1 MKRLALIGTVSL
13 LLAISAMRA
22 GSRNAYPLPEER
34 GTAGIFASLQ
44 KLPVYA
50 RVLETTAHPDDE
62 NSGTLTWLSRKYHA
76 QTALFCLTRGE
87 GGQNILGPEKYDAL
101 GLLRTGELREACR
114 YYGTDLYFGKVLDFG
129 FSKTAEE
136 TLSKWGHQ
144 KTLEDMVQFIRQWRP
159 TVLISRFQGSA
170 ADGHGH
176 HQAAGILTRE
186 AFLAAADPNKFP
198 EQLNGGLQPWLVK
211 KFYISIGMPGEPAST
226 GTARVPVGDY
236 DPTLGLSYR
245 EIAAEGYSR
254 HRSQGN
260 GAGSS
265 LPGIAYE
272 YFRPAD
278 SASGIQNRDKDFFD
292 SIGTSLNSILD
303 LAGSEK
309 NTVLFLLEDL
319 AATEKTAM
327 DAIGAFK
334 IAHPENSA
342 AAAARGVAILTRS
355 IEKVESS
362 AISPAAKA
370 PVLQALR
377 AKLLDFQN
385 AASAVLG
392 IYMVARSEDLTGT
405 PGEKEQVTVYF
416 YNRGSEPVKLKKL
429 TLATDAGTVT
439 PANTN
444 PGLDNQ
450 AGGSTATH
458 RFTVEIGRDAKG
470 TEQFWHL
477 QNSGEARYKTSPTA
491 DEFAPFGEPEV
502 RAEAVYVFRDIEIP
516 IRAIVQAQAGNQVR
530 GADFTEFQIVPALSL
545 VLNPDYKIAPIL
557 PKPGEYEFRISVLNN
572 LKSGSRGT
580 LKLLASSGWSVRPAE
595 AQFALSRK
603 GETYSAGFFVQVP
616 AGAKPGDYPVQA
628 IATVNGREYRN
639 GYQVISYPE
648 NWTRNFY
655 LPARS
660 KIEVFDIKTTSN
672 LTVGYIPGAGD
683 EIPEAIEQLGVKLQ
697 TISASELALG
707 DLSRFSAIV
716 TGIRAYNVNE
726 DLKANNQRILDYVNR
741 GGTLIV
747 QYVRP
752 EQARNA
758 APSFPFG
765 PYPMTVSD
773 SERITVED
781 SPIKILD
788 PSNPIF
794 NQPNKIS
801 EADFQGWVQERG
813 LYFMSKWDSQYQALL
828 SGHDPGEESKMGGML
843 ISKYGKGNYIYTG
856 YAWFRQLPAGV
867 PGAFRIF
874 ANMISLGRRQ

>member
-1 MKRLALIGTVSL
+1 MRKLGCISAVSL
-13 LLAISAMRA
+13 LLVISGIKA
-22 GSRNAYPLPEER
+22 GGRNAYPLPEER

-44 KLPVYA
+44 KLPVYV

-62 NSGTLTWLSRKYHA
+62 SSGTLTWLSRKYHA
-76 QTALFCLTRGE
+76 QAALFCLTRGE

-101 GLLRTGELREACR
+101 GLLRTGELREACK

-136 TLSKWGHQ
+136 TLSKWGRQ
-144 KTLEDMVQFIRQWRP
+144 ETLGDMVQFIRQWRP
-159 TVLISRFQGSA
+159 TVLISRFQGSS

-186 AFLAAADPNKFP
+186 AYLAAADPNKFP
-198 EQLNGGLQPWLVK
+198 EQLNGGLQPWQVK
-211 KFYISIGMPGEPAST
+211 KFYISSGMQGGSASE
-226 GTARVPVGDY
+226 GTARVPIGDY
-236 DPTLGLSYR
+236 DPILGLSYR
-245 EIAAEGYSR
+245 EIAAEGYSL

-265 LPGIAYE
+265 LPGTAYE

-278 SASGIQNRDKDFFD
+278 SKSGIQSKGNDFFD
-292 SIGTSLNSILD
+292 SIDTSLNSILD
-303 LAGSEK
+303 LAGNEK
-309 NTVLFLLEDL
+309 NGVPFLREDL
-319 AATEKTAM
+319 AATERTAL
-327 DAIGAFK
+327 DAIGAFQ

-342 AAAARGVAILTRS
+342 ASVARGISYLTRS
-355 IEKVESS
+355 IERVESS
-362 AISPAAKA
+362 AISPSAKA
-370 PVLQALR
+370 PLLQALR

-392 IYMVARSEDLTGT
+392 IYMVARSEDLTGA

-416 YNRGSEPVKLKKL
+416 YNRGSTPIRLRKL
-429 TLATDAGTVT
+429 TLAAASGTVT

-444 PGLDNQ
+444 PRLDDQ

-458 RFTVEIGRDAKG
+458 RFNVEIARDARG

-477 QNSGEARYKTSPTA
+477 ENPRNARYKTSPTA
-491 DEFAPFGEPEV
+491 DEFAPFGDPEIM
-502 RAEAVYVFRDIEIP
+502 AEAVYVFQDIEIP
-516 IRAIVQAQAGNQVR
+516 IRAIVRAQAGNQMR

-545 VLNPDYKIAPIL
+545 VLDPDFKIAPVL
-557 PKPGEYEFRISVLNN
+557 PKPKEYEFRVSILNN

-580 LKLLASSGWSVRPAE
+580 LRLQVSSGWHVRPLE
-595 AQFALSRK
+595 SQFALSRK
-603 GETYSAGFFVQVP
+603 GETYSASFFVQAP
-616 AGAKPGDYPVQA
+616 AGTQPNDYPVQA
-628 IATVNGREYRN
+628 IAMINGQEFRN

-655 LPARS
+655 RPARS

-683 EIPEAIEQLGVKLQ
+683 EVPAAIEQLGVKIQ
-697 TISASELALG
+697 TISAPELAFG

-726 DLKANNQRILDYVNR
+726 DLKANNQRLLDYVNR

-773 SERITVED
+773 SERITAED
-781 SPIKILD
+781 SPVKILD
-788 PSNPIF
+788 PASPIF
-794 NQPNKIS
+794 NQPNKIT

-813 LYFMSKWDSQYQALL
+813 LYFMSKWDSHYKPLL
-828 SGHDPGEESKMGGML
+828 SGHDPGEEPKDGGML
-843 ISKYGKGNYIYTG
+843 MAQYGKGNYIYTG

-874 ANMISLGRRQ
+874 ANMISLGRR